1 MKAVYPG
8 TFDPFTNGHL
18 DVVKR
23 GLKLF
28 GSLTVAVAENPKK
41 LPLFTASERAQMVA
55 DSLKGLKG
63 VEVKGFDSLLV
74 DFVRKENAG
83 VVLRGLRETS
93 DFPQE
98 FQLAVVNR
106 LLDRNIET
114 VFVMTDPESFYIT
127 SSIVKEIAELGGD
140 VAGFVPA
147 PVMAHLK
154 RKFR

>member
-1 MKAVYPG
+1 MKAIYPG

-28 GSLTVAVAENPKK
+28 GSLTVAIAENPHKK
-41 LPLFTASERAQMVA
+41 PLFTASERVEMVRK
-55 DSLKGLKG
+55 SLEGLKG
-63 VEVKGFDSLLV
+63 VEVKQFNSLLV
-74 DFVRKENAG
+74 DFARQEKAQ

-106 LLDRNIET
+106 LLDNSIET

-127 SSIVKEIAELGGD
+127 SGIVKEIAEYGGD
-140 VAGFVPA
+140 VSGFVPK
-147 PVMAHLK
+147 PVLEHLK
-154 RKFR
+154 RKFK

>member
-1 MKAVYPG
+1 MKAIYPG

-28 GSLTVAVAENPKK
+28 GSLTVAIAENPHKK
-41 LPLFTASERAQMVA
+41 PLFTASERVEMVRK
-55 DSLKGLKG
+55 SLEGLKG
-63 VEVKGFDSLLV
+63 VEVKQFNSLLV
-74 DFVRKENAG
+74 DFARQEKAQ

-106 LLDRNIET
+106 LLDNRIET

-127 SSIVKEIAELGGD
+127 SGIVKEIAEYGGD
-140 VAGFVPA
+140 VSGFVPK
-147 PVMAHLK
+147 PVLEHLK
-154 RKFR
+154 RKFK